1 MLSLLC
7 GDFLIVTSSSQQR
20 GGPQSAVCCPKGV
33 HVTMPRRL
41 IANLSLEGVLT
52 FLKTAHCPA
61 EPRKLPHGCPLHPG
75 PFEDVFGF
83 YCRTA
88 LGHFHHS
95 HSHSRSRF
103 FRGSVG
109 LAFGPRF
116 APLIQCLFSRPFWL
130 YK

>member
-103 FRGSVG
+103 LSRIRRTRIRTTIRTSYSVPFQPPF
-109 LAFGPRF
+109 LA
-116 APLIQCLFSRPFWL
+116 L
-130 YK
+130 